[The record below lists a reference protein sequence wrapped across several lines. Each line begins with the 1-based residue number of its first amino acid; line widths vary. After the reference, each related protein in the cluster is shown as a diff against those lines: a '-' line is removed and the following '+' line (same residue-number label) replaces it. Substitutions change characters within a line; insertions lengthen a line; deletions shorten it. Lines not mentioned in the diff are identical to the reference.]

1 MNVLKQQQIFESPD
15 KYKYK
20 KSKNLK
26 DEICINLSS
35 NENELIIK
43 VIDNGIGMPDDKN
56 LENNGTLGFLIVTT
70 LVNQINGNIRMT
82 Q

>member
-1 MNVLKQQQIFESPD
+1 M
-15 KYKYK
+15 
-20 KSKNLK
+20 
-26 DEICINLSS
+26 SS

-70 LVNQINGNIRMT
+70 LVNQINGNIRILNKEGT
-82 Q
+82 TFEIKFPTTI

>member
-1 MNVLKQQQIFESPD
+1 M
-15 KYKYK
+15 
-20 KSKNLK
+20 K

-70 LVNQINGNIRMT
+70 LVNQINGNIRIINKKELPLKLNSPI
-82 Q
+82 QFKLC